1 LILSQL
7 SARDDGYIGLVRNM
21 DEQSKRRNYHHFFIW
36 FVIFAFFWMMS
47 NSIAYGLAEFD
58 NNFHKRKYLIENFN
72 HLKLKIGDRV
82 FSQVLI
88 GQDGWME
95 YTGGSNLDDF
105 QNSCP
110 ITDESVHQIA
120 RNIQLCTENAQK
132 QGRIFLV
139 LVAPNKASIYPD
151 KLPSEIRSLAD
162 KSRLEKIGD
171 YLEQN
176 NLPKIINPTSA
187 LKLAREDYQVY
198 FQTDTHWNSI
208 GAYVA
213 YIEIIKTVSQYY
225 PEIKAFPIKKFGFK
239 RGNPIA
245 RDLADLIQAK
255 YIVEADLVPVFR
267 DAFAYDTTLPDPFGF
282 RGFSSTSDKSAPSLM
297 MFGDSFGFTYLNDF
311 LKMHFS
317 RSFYFHRDSSSK
329 YLNNQ
334 IFDQFDPDIIIYQ
347 VVERNLQILETD
359 LINCAQNK

>member
-1 LILSQL
+1 
-7 SARDDGYIGLVRNM
+7 M

-36 FVIFAFFWMMS
+36 FVIFAFLWMMS
-47 NSIAYGLAEFD
+47 NSIVYGLDEFD
-58 NNFHKRKYLIENFN
+58 NNLHQRKHLIENFN

-95 YTGGSNLDDF
+95 YTGDINLDDF
-105 QNSCP
+105 QNLYP
-110 ITDESVHQIA
+110 ITDESVYRIA
-120 RNIQLCTENAQK
+120 QNIQLCTENAQK

-151 KLPSEIRSLAD
+151 KLPSEIRPLAD
-162 KSRLEKIGD
+162 KSRLEKIND

-176 NLPKIINPTSA
+176 HLPKI
-187 LKLAREDYQVY
+187 
-198 FQTDTHWNSI
+198 THWNSI
-208 GAYVA
+208 VAYVV
-213 YIEIIKTVSQYY
+213 YTEIIKTLSQYY
-225 PEIKAFPIKKFGFK
+225 PEIQAFPIKKFGFK
-239 RGNPIA
+239 QGNPVT
-245 RDLADLIQAK
+245 RDLPNVIQAK
-255 YIVEADLVPVFR
+255 YIVEADLVPVFQ
-267 DAFAYDTTLPDPFGF
+267 DAIAYDTNLPDTFGL
-282 RGFSSTSDKSAPSLM
+282 REFSSISDKGAPSLL

-329 YLNNQ
+329 YLNKQ
-334 IFDQFDPDIIIYQ
+334 IFNQFDPDIIIYQ
-347 VVERNLQILETD
+347 VVERNLQMLESD

>member
-1 LILSQL
+1 
-7 SARDDGYIGLVRNM
+7 
-21 DEQSKRRNYHHFFIW
+21 
-36 FVIFAFFWMMS
+36 MS
-47 NSIAYGLAEFD
+47 NSIAYGIDEFD
-58 NNFHKRKYLIENFN
+58 NNLYQRNYLIENFN
-72 HLKLKIGDRV
+72 HLKLKMGDRV

-95 YTGGSNLDDF
+95 YTGGINLDDF
-105 QNSCP
+105 QNSYP
-110 ITDESVHQIA
+110 ITDESVIQIA

-151 KLPSEIRSLAD
+151 KLPSEIRPLAD
-162 KSRLEKIGD
+162 KSRLEKINN

-176 NLPKIINPTSA
+176 NLPKIIDPTSA

-213 YIEIIKTVSQYY
+213 YTEIIKTLSQYY
-225 PEIKAFPIKKFGFK
+225 PEVQAFPIKKIGVK
-239 RGNPIA
+239 QRDPA
-245 RDLADLIQAK
+245 VMDLADLIQAK
-255 YIVEADLVPVFR
+255 YIVEADLVPVFQN
-267 DAFAYDTTLPDPFGF
+267 AIVYNANLPDTYGF
-282 RGFSSTSDKSAPSLM
+282 RGFSSISDKSASSLL
-297 MFGDSFGFTYLNDF
+297 MFGDSFGFTYLDDF

-334 IFDQFDPDIIIYQ
+334 IFNQFDPDIIIYQ
-347 VVERNLQILETD
+347 VVERNLQIIESD

>member
-1 LILSQL
+1 
-7 SARDDGYIGLVRNM
+7 M

-36 FVIFAFFWMMS
+36 FVIFAFLWMMF
-47 NSIAYGLAEFD
+47 NSIAYGLDEFD
-58 NNFHKRKYLIENFN
+58 NNFYQRKYLIENFN

-88 GQDGWME
+88 GQGGWME
-95 YTGGSNLDDF
+95 YAGGNNLDDF
-105 QNSCP
+105 QNSYP
-110 ITDESVHQIA
+110 ITDESVYQIA
-120 RNIQLCTENAQK
+120 QNIQLCTENAQK

-151 KLPSEIRSLAD
+151 KLPSEIRPLAD
-162 KSRLEKIGD
+162 KSRLEEIND

-176 NLPKIINPTSA
+176 NLPKIIDPTSA

-198 FQTDTHWNSI
+198 LKTDTHWNSI

-213 YIEIIKTVSQYY
+213 YTEIIKTLSQYY
-225 PEIKAFPIKKFGFK
+225 PEIQAFPIKKIGFK
-239 RGNPIA
+239 QGDPVA
-245 RDLADLIQAK
+245 RDLANLINTK
-255 YIVEADLVPVFR
+255 YIVEADLVPVFKNTV
-267 DAFAYDTTLPDPFGF
+267 AYSANLPDISGF
-282 RGFSSTSDKSAPSLM
+282 MGFSSINDKSAPSLL
-297 MFGDSFGFTYLNDF
+297 MFSDSFGVMYLNNF

-317 RSFYFHRDSSSK
+317 RSFFFHRDSSSK

-334 IFDQFDPDIIIYQ
+334 IFNQFDPDIIIYQ
-347 VVERNLQILETD
+347 VVERNLQMLESD